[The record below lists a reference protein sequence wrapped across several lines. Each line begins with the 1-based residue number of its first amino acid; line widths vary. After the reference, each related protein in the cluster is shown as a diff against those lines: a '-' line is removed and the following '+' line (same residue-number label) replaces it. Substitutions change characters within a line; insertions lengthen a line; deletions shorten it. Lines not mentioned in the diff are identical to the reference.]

1 LESFRKRHQIIFNEL
16 CGESSD
22 VNSETIEEWV
32 AKLPS
37 IIEEYEPKNTENRA
51 GLEFVEKRKVSCRE

>member
-1 LESFRKRHQIIFNEL
+1 LESFRKRHQIVFNEL

-22 VNSETIEEWV
+22 VNSEAIEEWV

-37 IIEEYEPKNTENRA
+37 IMEGYEPENIAVMRLFFPAHPKNLLFER
-51 GLEFVEKRKVSCRE
+51 

>member
-1 LESFRKRHQIIFNEL
+1 MVGEFSQKTSDSFNEL

-37 IIEEYEPKNTENRA
+37 IVQGYGPENMHA
-51 GLEFVEKRKVSCRE
+51 ENPA